1 MDANRT
7 QTIGRP
13 FTWYDLRNADERIAQ
28 VETHVDRQRATLAT
42 LEPGSPDA
50 RWVGQVLAAMERMLR
65 HFQEHRSRI
74 EDDLKAVNDPM
85 RGWMPA

>member
-1 MDANRT
+1 MDTNRI
-7 QTIGRP
+7 QTVPRP

-28 VETHVDRQRATLAT
+28 VETHVDRQRAALAT
-42 LEPGSPDA
+42 LEPDSPDA
-50 RWVGQVLAAMERMLR
+50 RWVGQALAAMERMLW

-85 RGWMPA
+85 RGWIPA